1 MAGRLPLTHERFG
14 MTLPLP
20 VFPALMTPAQG
31 GQSSLAPFLVQ
42 LGLIVAIFYF
52 LLIRPQQKQR
62 KQHEQALANLK
73 KGDEVVTGGGV
84 VGEVVHIKESLQGDG
99 STKATMD
106 DRVTIKSGDTRL
118 IVERGRI
125 SKITAS
131 PGGTQG

>member
-1 MAGRLPLTHERFG
+1 MTLP
-14 MTLPLP
+14 LPLP
-20 VFPALMTPAQG
+20 VFPVLMTPAAG
-31 GQSSLAPFLVQ
+31 GQSSLAPFLLQ

-62 KQHEQALANLK
+62 KQHERALANLK

-84 VGEVVHIKESLQGDG
+84 VGEVVHIKEAFQSDG
-99 STKATMD
+99 TSKPLAE

-125 SKITAS
+125 SKIIA
-131 PGGTQG
+131 GQGATQT

>member
-1 MAGRLPLTHERFG
+1 

-20 VFPALMTPAQG
+20 VVPALMAPAQG
-31 GQSSLAPFLVQ
+31 GQSSLAPFLIQ

-62 KQHEQALANLK
+62 KQHEQALANLR

-84 VGEVVHIKESLQGDG
+84 VGEVVHIKETLQDDG
-99 STKATMD
+99 TTKSTME

-125 SKITAS
+125 SKIIAGQ
-131 PGGTQG
+131 GGTQG

>member
-1 MAGRLPLTHERFG
+1 

-31 GQSSLAPFLVQ
+31 AQGSLTPFLVQ

-84 VGEVVHIKESLQGDG
+84 VGEVVHIKETLQGDG
-99 STKATMD
+99 TTKSTMD

-125 SKITAS
+125 SKIVAAQ
-131 PGGTQG
+131 GGTQG